1 MTYLHPV
8 FPALV
13 FLLLFLGVRQWA
25 AGRGK
30 AVLLTAVALFLWSV
44 PAVAWLISA
53 SLERWYPVSHP
64 AGSPDAIVVLAEG
77 ERSPP
82 HPSQDEPLPSF
93 PTYLRTRYAAWLYV
107 HWRQVPIVVTG
118 GRPRG
123 KDFPVAEVMKHVL
136 VAEAVPPEKI
146 WVDVDAASTHE
157 NAVNAARLLESRN
170 LRTVALV
177 TEAHHMLRSEK
188 CFRKQGLAVIPAPC
202 GYRTLEYVVSPSL
215 LWPDVAS
222 LQRNGDALHE
232 WVGMLWYWIRGWT

>member
-1 MTYLHPV
+1 MSYLQPV

-13 FLLLFLGVRQWA
+13 FLLLFLGVRLYA

-30 AVLLTAVALFLWSV
+30 AVLLTAVALFLWSA
-44 PAVAWLISA
+44 PAVAWLSSA
-53 SLERWYPVSHP
+53 SLERWYPVRDP
-64 AGSPDAIVVLAEG
+64 AGSPDVIVVLSEG
-77 ERSPP
+77 ERAPP
-82 HPSQDEPLPSF
+82 HPSQYEPLPSF
-93 PTYLRTRYAAWLYV
+93 GTYLRTRYAAWLYH

-118 GRPRG
+118 GRAHG
-123 KDFPVAEVMKHVL
+123 EDFPVADVMQHVL
-136 VAEAVPPEKI
+136 VAEAVPAEKI
-146 WVDVDAASTHE
+146 WVDRDASSTYE
-157 NAVNAARLLESRN
+157 NAVNVSRMLRSRN

-202 GYRTLEYVVSPSL
+202 GYRKLEYVVSPSL
-215 LWPDVAS
+215 LWPNVAS